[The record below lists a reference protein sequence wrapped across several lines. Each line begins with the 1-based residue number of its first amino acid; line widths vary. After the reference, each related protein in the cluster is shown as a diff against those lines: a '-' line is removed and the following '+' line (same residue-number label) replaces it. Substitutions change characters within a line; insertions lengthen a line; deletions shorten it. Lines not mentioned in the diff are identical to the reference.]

1 LILVIPFTGLGT
13 PPSDPICAAPNS
25 LFLVEGIRLD
35 LARETSNKRSALRR
49 MGPES
54 TPQLNFGGWDSPG
67 GLRWLL
73 TGPTGDAFHLES
85 KSDLRTAE
93 WTPAATV
100 VFGSQ
105 SVLWRDGMAAAQPQA
120 FYRLASADPESLAE
134 PADNFRLLDHEGKA
148 HDLFLLDAPDCRGC
162 GGSGK

>member
-1 LILVIPFTGLGT
+1 MRPTSKNHLTPLAGLILVIPFTGLGT

-54 TPQLNFGGWDSPG
+54 TPQLNLADGIHRAGFAGCSPA
-67 GLRWLL
+67 
-73 TGPTGDAFHLES
+73 PTGDAFHLES

-93 WTPAATV
+93 
-100 VFGSQ
+100 
-105 SVLWRDGMAAAQPQA
+105 
-120 FYRLASADPESLAE
+120 
-134 PADNFRLLDHEGKA
+134 
-148 HDLFLLDAPDCRGC
+148 
-162 GGSGK
+162 